1 MSLNIDSLSIP
12 ISQRDNNTLNTSN
25 ISIKELY
32 EELERKDLVIKN
44 LQSQLNSTRSNTNV
58 ILNNK
63 IANYNKEENTLRKQ
77 IIEKDKLLLEKEK
90 EINLLKEEIKN
101 NKIMKVNYNEKIS
114 DFQKEILELK
124 SQIKNYDSIVSL
136 NMN

>member
-25 ISIKELY
+25 ISMKELY

-77 IIEKDKLLLEKEK
+77 IIEKDKLLLEKGK

-101 NKIMKVNYNEKIS
+101 NKLMNVNYNEKIS

>member
-12 ISQRDNNTLNTSN
+12 ISQRDNNALNTSN

>member
-1 MSLNIDSLSIP
+1 MSLNIESLSNQ
-12 ISQRDNNTLNTSN
+12 ISQRDNNALNTSN

-101 NKIMKVNYNEKIS
+101 NLKNKNEDNNKLLLEKE
-114 DFQKEILELK
+114 KEINL
-124 SQIKNYDSIVSL
+124 
-136 NMN
+136 

>member
-12 ISQRDNNTLNTSN
+12 ISQRDNNALNTSN

-44 LQSQLNSTRSNTNV
+44 LQSQLNSTRSNTNS

-77 IIEKDKLLLEKEK
+77 IIEKERNKF
-90 EINLLKEEIKN
+90 IKRR
-101 NKIMKVNYNEKIS
+101 NKK
-114 DFQKEILELK
+114 
-124 SQIKNYDSIVSL
+124 
-136 NMN
+136 

>member
-12 ISQRDNNTLNTSN
+12 ISQRDNNALNSSN

-44 LQSQLNSTRSNTNV
+44 LQSQLNSNRSNTNV

-101 NKIMKVNYNEKIS
+101 NKIMKVNYNKKIS

-124 SQIKNYDSIVSL
+124 SQIKKL
-136 NMN
+136 

>member
-12 ISQRDNNTLNTSN
+12 ISQRDNNTLNSSN
-25 ISIKELY
+25 ISMKELY

>member
-12 ISQRDNNTLNTSN
+12 ISQRDNNALNTSN

-101 NKIMKVNYNEKIS
+101 NKITKV
-114 DFQKEILELK
+114 
-124 SQIKNYDSIVSL
+124 SIF
-136 NMN
+136 